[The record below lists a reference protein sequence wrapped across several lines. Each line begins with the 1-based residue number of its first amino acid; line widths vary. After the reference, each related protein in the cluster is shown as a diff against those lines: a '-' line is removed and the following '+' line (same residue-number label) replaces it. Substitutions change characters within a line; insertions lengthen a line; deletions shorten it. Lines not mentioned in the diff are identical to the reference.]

1 MSSAFGF
8 LPFLALLVYGITIG
22 LVIEVIYVLFLLIRV
37 LRIYIQKN
45 S

>member
-8 LPFLALLVYGITIG
+8 LPLLALLFYGIIIG
-22 LVIEVIYVLFLLIRV
+22 LVIEVIYVLFLLIKV